1 MHLFK
6 CFLWIEVYDSYL
18 NQVLDKSFQL
28 LLYFW
33 TLRIHIKQFIKHCY
47 KHSVLTFIFII
58 LIYAKWI
65 FYLDSNNIIIISCHS
80 DPCSSILFLFSRYR
94 PDLIDFHTL
103 DAKDSLDNLQFAF
116 DLLEHELGIS
126 PVIKATELADV
137 TKVPDKLTM
146 MSYLSQVYDCFRR
159 EIPNVQQSMEGM

>member
-1 MHLFK
+1 M
-6 CFLWIEVYDSYL
+6 
-18 NQVLDKSFQL
+18 
-28 LLYFW
+28 
-33 TLRIHIKQFIKHCY
+33 
-47 KHSVLTFIFII
+47 TFIFII

-65 FYLDSNNIIIISCHS
+65 FYVDSNNIIIISCHS

-159 EIPNVQQSMEGM
+159 EIPNVQQSMEGMY